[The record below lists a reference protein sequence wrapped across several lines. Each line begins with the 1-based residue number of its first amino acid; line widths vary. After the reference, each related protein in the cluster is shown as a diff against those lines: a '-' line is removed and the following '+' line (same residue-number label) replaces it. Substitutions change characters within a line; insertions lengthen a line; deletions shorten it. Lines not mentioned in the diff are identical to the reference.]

1 MSDAEARVD
10 LGREGLGPLDSI
22 EASGTLLRARRR
34 PGSSAIRVARVIL
47 GLSLTRPSVAQD
59 GTLDPR
65 PGAPDLRAVALDRFE
80 PADPA
85 SLFSSVQSPAAE
97 PLARIGT
104 ALLASYAQAPL
115 VLRLPSGERVEVI
128 SEQAVVHAQFGW
140 RPHPALTLDLDLPST
155 WSAAGEAPRV
165 DAGVLRAPPSP
176 SLHDLR
182 LGARLSTTRQARAL
196 PATGI
201 SLRVWLP
208 TGEKA
213 NYTSTGRVRYGLY
226 GLIGADYSSWS
237 YRLAVGRR
245 QHGGRGQVRLL
256 DGDSVL
262 GMAVGFRVL
271 PELLVGPELDLAQVS
286 ASPTFV
292 GTKTNAELLATA
304 SWRWGSWLLRA
315 GGGPGL
321 GTAPGTPRYRLI
333 AGVAFAPSD
342 EPLRSFRAQ
351 SDAAASPGSGV
362 AASGAIRGSDE
373 LKEPGPEA
381 PVVGQAPRL
390 DPICGR
396 AGASESEAS
405 PSCPSAADTSL
416 PETDAACPGDPA
428 PSSAGATQAGCAS
441 EVRVRG
447 DQLELKREVLFAS
460 NSDTIDP
467 HSHELLAAVATALA
481 AHPEIVRVAVD
492 GHTDDV
498 GPERANLVLSQRRAL
513 SVLRW
518 LVAAGIDE
526 RRLEARGFGPR
537 QPKAPNLTESGRIAN
552 RRVEF
557 LVIRR
562 DPAGQRS
569 WADGAVDD

>member
-1 MSDAEARVD
+1 MNDAEARAD
-10 LGREGLGPLDSI
+10 LGGEGLGLLDAL
-22 EASGTLLRARRR
+22 EASGTLLRRRR
-34 PGSSAIRVARVIL
+34 PRLSAGCVARVIL

-80 PADPA
+80 PADPL

-104 ALLASYAQAPL
+104 ALLASYAEAPL
-115 VLRLPSGERVEVI
+115 VLRLPSGERVQVI
-128 SEQAVVHAQFGW
+128 SEQAVVHAQLGW
-140 RPHPALTLDLDLPST
+140 RPYPALTLDLDLPST
-155 WSAAGEAPRV
+155 WSAAGQAPRV
-165 DAGVLRAPPSP
+165 DADVLRAPQSP
-176 SLHDLR
+176 ALHDLR
-182 LGARLSTTRQARAL
+182 LGARLSTTRQAGVL

-213 NYTSTGRVRYGLY
+213 NYTSAGRVRYGLY
-226 GLIGADYSSWS
+226 GLIGADDSTWS
-237 YRLAVGRR
+237 YRLVLGRR

-286 ASPTFV
+286 ASPAFV

-342 EPLRSFRAQ
+342 ELWRSFPTQ
-351 SDAAASPGSGV
+351 TDAAASPGSGV
-362 AASGAIRGSDE
+362 AASSRSSDE
-373 LKEPGPEA
+373 VEEPGPEA

-390 DPICGR
+390 DPSCGR
-396 AGASESEAS
+396 SGSSESEAS
-405 PSCPSAADTSL
+405 PGCPSAADTSV
-416 PETDAACPGDPA
+416 PENDVACPGDPA
-428 PSSAGATQAGCAS
+428 PSAAGARQAGCAS

-460 NSDTIDP
+460 NSDSIDP

-569 WADGAVDD
+569 WADGAVE